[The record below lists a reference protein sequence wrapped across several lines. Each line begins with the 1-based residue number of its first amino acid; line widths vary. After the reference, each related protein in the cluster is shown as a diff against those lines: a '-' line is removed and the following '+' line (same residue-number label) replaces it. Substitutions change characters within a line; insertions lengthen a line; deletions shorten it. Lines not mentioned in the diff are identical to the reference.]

1 MKINKEKSLMIPGT
15 FMTISGDDIAT
26 TTSYVADF
34 LDDFEPVL
42 LVVVGVGIAL
52 IVVGVLVSVFKK

>member
-1 MKINKEKSLMIPGT
+1 MIPGT